1 MTEKEKMLA
10 GESYIANDPELVA
23 ERIFAKKLLHQL
35 NVTEY
40 LMNENSKAILSELLP
55 NAKAGLYIEPP
66 FHCDYG
72 YNIEAGENVYFNV
85 NCVVLDT
92 MKVKIGSNVFFG
104 PGAQVYTAT
113 HPLHAIERRSTEF
126 SKPVTIGDDCW
137 IGGNAVICP
146 GVTIGNGCV
155 IGSGA
160 VVTKDIPDNSLA
172 VGNPARV
179 IRMLNNKKC

>member
-10 GESYIANDPELVA
+10 GESYIANDPVLA
-23 ERIFAKKLLHQL
+23 TERTSAKKMLHQL

-40 LMNENSKAILSELLP
+40 LMNENSKEILKKLLP
-55 NAKAGLYIEPP
+55 NAKDGLYIEPP

-92 MKVKIGSNVFFG
+92 MKVKIGDNVFFG
-104 PGAQVYTAT
+104 PGAQIYTAT
-113 HPLHAIERRSTEF
+113 HPLNAIERRSTEF

-146 GVTIGNGCV
+146 GVTIGSGCV

-179 IRMLNNKKC
+179 IRVLNE